1 MVPTARSPPQLMAIM
16 DTTLVLMDY
25 TQEQIERIAEF
36 ASDAANLKPAGPEAW
51 EWGRQAGDAIADTFT
66 DEDWET
72 LLNRLSPDRAAR
84 HITFRPAR
92 GPPAPP
98 EPCQPRP
105 QSRCGSVPVRHRIAF
120 PSLSYG
126 GDALHSPVRL

>member
-84 HITFRPAR
+84 HITFRP
-92 GPPAPP
+92 P
-98 EPCQPRP
+98 EDRQHLLSLVSPDR
-105 QSRCGSVPVRHRIAF
+105 RAAVEAYLSVTA
-120 PSLSYG
+120 
-126 GDALHSPVRL
+126 

>member
-1 MVPTARSPPQLMAIM
+1 MQKRTRCRDPDGPVTATANGDH
-16 DTTLVLMDY
+16 DTTIVLMDY

-72 LLNRLSPDRAAR
+72 LLNRLSP
-84 HITFRPAR
+84 
-92 GPPAPP
+92 
-98 EPCQPRP
+98 
-105 QSRCGSVPVRHRIAF
+105 
-120 PSLSYG
+120 
-126 GDALHSPVRL
+126 